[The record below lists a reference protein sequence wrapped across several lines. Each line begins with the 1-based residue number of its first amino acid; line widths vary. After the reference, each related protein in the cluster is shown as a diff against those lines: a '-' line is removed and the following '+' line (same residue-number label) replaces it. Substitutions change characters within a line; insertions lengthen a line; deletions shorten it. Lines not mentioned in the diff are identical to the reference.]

1 MVISLYTPKTNMEPN
16 IWWFVAV
23 YPFPRGLFQVHAS
36 FQGCIGDD
44 ILPKS
49 FGVHKI
55 ALFSGS
61 RHWPDFMVD
70 VTSLN
75 SREMRAFC
83 IMIGHDRYI
92 YISNQGII
100 SPVYICKQV
109 CHFRWYRKPPKKI
122 PGTGPL
128 KNSVVYHRQ
137 TTSRKKQRI
146 VFHSSKRR
154 PSFLDLEVS
163 NWPIPIPSMGLV
175 LYVPTFSWFLW

>member
-1 MVISLYTPKTNMEPN
+1 MLFKNSLLFHATNVL
-16 IWWFVAV
+16 FFGA
-23 YPFPRGLFQVHAS
+23 PRVFSLSTFQLDGLMLNMHENPQ
-36 FQGCIGDD
+36 QTKKK
-44 ILPKS
+44 L
-49 FGVHKI
+49 
-55 ALFSGS
+55 
-61 RHWPDFMVD
+61 
-70 VTSLN
+70 SLRAKGIDC
-75 SREMRAFC
+75 SHIPICRTRKREV
-83 IMIGHDRYI
+83 YI
-92 YISNQGII
+92 YIYLSNQGII
-100 SPVYICKQV
+100 SPVYICKKV